1 MKYLKLHK
9 RNPLLIVIL
18 GTFLLYGWSQ
28 SYLLCCGIGGKTVVE
43 DEEKKC
49 CNCCSYSPTR
59 SQKTNSTNHEI
70 VKHKS
75 ISDHVT
81 CVCNPISKSSGRYFI
96 FSQNTLSHLYMPL
109 VAITMLLKDIVVEQF
124 LLQPSPKVNHAIDV
138 LSTVFLLI

>member
-9 RNPLLIVIL
+9 RTPLLIVIV

-49 CNCCSYSPTR
+49 CNCCNSPQTR
-59 SQKTNSTNHEI
+59 SQKTNSTTLEI

-75 ISDHVT
+75 ISDHAT

-96 FSQNTLSHLYMPL
+96 SSQNTFSHIHIPL
-109 VAITMLLKDIVVEQF
+109 VVITILLKDIVVEQF
-124 LLQPSPKVNHAIDV
+124 LLQPPPKINHVIDV